1 MEAANSYEEFGKKD
15 GEPCFGLTDEMN
27 LEKLL
32 LAFDEGVEQLHDSTA
47 GGTGT
52 GMTLEDLIKG
62 QNYLMHFV
70 VQLLRIIGTTSNSLA
85 LRPQEAKADVHRNFM
100 CEVMPRSR
108 VM

>member
-1 MEAANSYEEFGKKD
+1 
-15 GEPCFGLTDEMN
+15 MN

-32 LAFDEGVEQLHDSTA
+32 LEFDEGAKQLHDSTA
-47 GGTGT
+47 GGTGSGT
-52 GMTLEDLIKG
+52 TLDDLIRG
-62 QNYLMHFV
+62 QNYLKHCV